1 MSRKRTPESIRK
13 MIETRKA
20 NKIKKAAS
28 SPSPDVSGAIWLLR
42 NRVKII
48 ADKPYRELDENE
60 LAILAAHRA
69 LTLR

>member
-1 MSRKRTPESIRK
+1 MSRKRSPESILK
-13 MIETRKA
+13 MLQTRKA
-20 NKIKKAAS
+20 NQALKTAEKS
-28 SPSPDVSGAIWLLR
+28 SPDVSGAIWLLR

-48 ADKPYRELDENE
+48 ANKPYRELDENE